1 MNSLR
6 NRLDRDVLAR
16 NSTIAFVILNI
27 IASVIALVGWYWAGI
42 ASLQWAVSAAVFS
55 CFLVVMMMWSHL
67 SYRWSATLFLA
78 SAAVLVVSCAY
89 GNHILANSGAR
100 FEAFIGTKL
109 AVIAVA
115 LIAPTPAW
123 IGFSVIG
130 LCSIASVAQYAAFP
144 PEIRASFPV
153 QEPWSMILYG
163 LIASFILRHRLRSI
177 ALERKVAQMSAER
190 KALNDV
196 ARIFLGMRDLTNS
209 PLQAVEIT
217 SKLLASGHLT
227 QQEASEH
234 LEKSMIRLREVS
246 ELLTVYERNI
256 DWNQTDSSF
265 DAIKSLHLK
274 LEELS
279 AQGFAN
285 HN

>member
-1 MNSLR
+1 
-6 NRLDRDVLAR
+6 
-16 NSTIAFVILNI
+16 
-27 IASVIALVGWYWAGI
+27 
-42 ASLQWAVSAAVFS
+42 
-55 CFLVVMMMWSHL
+55 
-67 SYRWSATLFLA
+67 
-78 SAAVLVVSCAY
+78 
-89 GNHILANSGAR
+89 
-100 FEAFIGTKL
+100 
-109 AVIAVA
+109 
-115 LIAPTPAW
+115 
-123 IGFSVIG
+123 
-130 LCSIASVAQYAAFP
+130 
-144 PEIRASFPV
+144 
-153 QEPWSMILYG
+153 MILYG